1 MSFSKI
7 NKKQLFKPIT
17 FLMIFFFFIKEKN
30 RSSAYDVNELKT
42 SDTKRQYLK
51 VNTNETPPLLK
62 YAAPCVNALI
72 TEESTTGVKQNLVS
86 NDTASDFNE
95 ITTTKSD
102 CKKKFSIKAANT
114 RKISV
119 RSLKMKSGKSNRI
132 VIESEQKINS
142 NAIPF
147 LILIKD
153 TRIASML
160 FVVSIVFVATY
171 LPSILATRSIL
182 PNDNL
187 YIVYLYFTNSAA
199 NPFINLFI
207 NRSFRYDLFRL
218 LKKST
223 PSFSIFS
230 KKNSLE

>member
-1 MSFSKI
+1 MEKLKVIELKRALNNLQVNYLNSGDSFSGVSSQIVDKNMQI
-7 NKKQLFKPIT
+7 ANENPSIVTRADPTEQCLSVQQSSKKNSIR
-17 FLMIFFFFIKEKN
+17 
-30 RSSAYDVNELKT
+30 RSRL
-42 SDTKRQYLK
+42 
-51 VNTNETPPLLK
+51 
-62 YAAPCVNALI
+62 
-72 TEESTTGVKQNLVS
+72 
-86 NDTASDFNE
+86 
-95 ITTTKSD
+95 
-102 CKKKFSIKAANT
+102 SIKSTSQRNSMRAGSKQINF
-114 RKISV
+114 
-119 RSLKMKSGKSNRI
+119 
-132 VIESEQKINS
+132 ESEQKINS